1 MGMDHWFMPVPVRM
15 RFDDWP
21 IMLVLVI
28 LIMEMAMLMFE
39 RVVLVFVLMPFSEMH
54 P

>member
-1 MGMDHWFMPVPVRM
+1 MGMGHWFMPVPVRM
-15 RFDDWP
+15 RFDDGP
-21 IMLVLVI
+21 VMLVLVM

-39 RVVLVFVLMPFSEMH
+39 RIVLVFVLMPFCDMH